1 MYVCRSSGMRCGS
14 SGLVGTSRPSHSI
27 GKKLSGPSLSTLGQ
41 NVVHESVMEF
51 VTGVVDRHGLADA
64 ARVLEIG
71 SLDVNGSVRSL
82 FSGDYTGVDR
92 KDGKGVDH
100 VGGVEDM
107 LGRSFDVVVSTSALE
122 HDPAFWF
129 TLEAIRRILNPGGYF
144 ILTTVSWGFFEHD
157 KPDYYRFMPDVYAL
171 LMELAGCDVV
181 EWREDPQSG
190 GPQMLGRRH
199 GA

>member
-1 MYVCRSSGMRCGS
+1 
-14 SGLVGTSRPSHSI
+14 
-27 GKKLSGPSLSTLGQ
+27 
-41 NVVHESVMEF
+41 MEF

-64 ARVLEIG
+64 AEVLELG
-71 SLDVNGSVRSL
+71 SLNVNGSVRDL
-82 FSGDYTGVDR
+82 FHGDHYVGLDW
-92 KDGKGVDH
+92 KEGKGVDI
-100 VGGVEDM
+100 VASGWDIPAYDAE
-107 LGRSFDVVVSTSALE
+107 FDVVISTSALE
-122 HDPAFWF
+122 HDPQFWR
-129 TLEAIRRILNPGGYF
+129 TLGQVRRVLRPGGYF

-157 KPDYYRFMPDVYAL
+157 KPDYYRFMPDVYPL